1 MSVWPSLGSHLQGG
15 KREQSRRLPRPA
27 HNPDGPAARG
37 GLAQAPSHMRER
49 GHKGQQLGPH
59 GHGSESQLRRPRGCN
74 TDYWVK
80 SMRNEK
86 NRWAA
91 SEDSGTDSTHEAVS
105 FPGKEQFLERL
116 AIWAD

>member
-1 MSVWPSLGSHLQGG
+1 
-15 KREQSRRLPRPA
+15 
-27 HNPDGPAARG
+27 
-37 GLAQAPSHMRER
+37 
-49 GHKGQQLGPH
+49 
-59 GHGSESQLRRPRGCN
+59 
-74 TDYWVK
+74 
-80 SMRNEK
+80 MRNEK